1 LAVDK
6 QLIHRDEFLT
16 EIMERL
22 LQAQDFVKASHD
34 KDHRFMEYE
43 VGEWVWLRLHQ
54 RSAVTIDSVNAKL

>member
-1 LAVDK
+1 
-6 QLIHRDEFLT
+6 
-16 EIMERL
+16 
-22 LQAQDFVKASHD
+22 VKASHD